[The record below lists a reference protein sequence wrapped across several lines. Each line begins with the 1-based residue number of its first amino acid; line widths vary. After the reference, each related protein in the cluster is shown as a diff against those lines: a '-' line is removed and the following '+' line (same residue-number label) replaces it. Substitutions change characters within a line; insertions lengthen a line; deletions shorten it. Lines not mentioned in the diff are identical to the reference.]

1 MTVSNTNKFKKFD
14 NIELDKLYV
23 GTSNVRV
30 ENATDEE
37 ELGILAEHIGK
48 HGLLEP
54 IVVFEVNE
62 LVPEHPLYDTR
73 IKNKNQFEILA
84 GQRRWNAFKKLRK
97 ENPGE
102 GWDKISC
109 NVREPP
115 DDEVDAKAISLGE
128 GLTQLPYTMTDIID
142 ACDTL
147 FKKYND
153 PKIVAKMTGISDIL
167 VNRYVKFARLPKFI
181 QDNLGSIHKSPKT
194 AVNLAVEAA
203 DALAWSKNSQVS
215 EQKVYDLAV
224 KLGEK
229 KKKSQEEYKKLK
241 QAAEENPKQSLE
253 KIEEESLKI
262 MSPVMRKLILDAKT
276 DNRLK
281 LAAERNG
288 HDPEDEA
295 VELIEYGLDK
305 REGHSSE
312 N

>member
-1 MTVSNTNKFKKFD
+1 MPSNSNKFKKFD
-14 NIELDKLYV
+14 YIELDKLYV
-23 GTSNVRV
+23 GLSNVRV

-37 ELGILAEHIGK
+37 ELSILAEHIGK

-54 IVVFEVNE
+54 IVVFAVNDLE
-62 LVPEHPLYDTR
+62 DEHPLYESR
-73 IKNKNQFEILA
+73 KSYKNQYEILA
-84 GQRRWNAFKKLRK
+84 GQRRWTAFKKLNK

-102 GWDKISC
+102 GWDKIPC
-109 NVREPP
+109 HVREAP

-181 QDNLGSIHKSPKT
+181 QENLGSIHKTPKT

-203 DALAWSKNSQVS
+203 DALAWSKDSEIP
-215 EQKVYDLAV
+215 EQKVYDLAM

-229 KKKSQEEYKKLK
+229 KKNSQEEYKKLK
-241 QAAEENPKQSLE
+241 QAAEENPKESLA

-262 MSPVMRKLILDAKT
+262 MSPKKFSIVLDAKT
-276 DNRLK
+276 AIRLES
-281 LAAERNG
+281 AAERSG
-288 HDPEDEA
+288 HDPGEEA
-295 VELIEYGLDK
+295 SDIIQEGLDR

-312 N
+312 E

>member
-23 GTSNVRV
+23 GSSNVRV

-37 ELGILAEHIGK
+37 ELGFLAEHIGK

-54 IVVFEVNE
+54 IVVFEVND
-62 LVPEHPLYDTR
+62 LGVKHPLYDTR

-84 GQRRWNAFKKLRK
+84 GQRRWSAFKKLRK
-97 ENPGE
+97 ENPGK
-102 GWDKISC
+102 GWDKIPC

-115 DDEVDAKAISLGE
+115 EDEVDAKAISLGE
-128 GLTQLPYTMTDIID
+128 GLTQLPYTMRDIID
-142 ACDTL
+142 ACDSL
-147 FKKYND
+147 FKKYGD
-153 PKIVAKMTGISDIL
+153 PVIVAKMTGISKTF

-181 QDNLGSIHKSPKT
+181 QDNLGVIHKSPKT
-194 AVNLAVEAA
+194 AVNIAVEAA
-203 DALAWSKNSQVS
+203 DALAWSPDSGVPEK
-215 EQKVYDLAV
+215 KVYELAK

-262 MSPVMRKLILDAKT
+262 TPPRKYSIILDAKT
-276 DNRLK
+276 AARLDM
-281 LAAERNG
+281 AAEENG
-288 HDPEDEA
+288 HDPGEEA
-295 VELIEYGLDK
+295 AELIESGLNR

-312 N
+312 E